1 MNGRMGS
8 SSRPTKREER
18 LHRFLK
24 PGALAQM
31 RDSRI
36 SARVRHLR
44 PPKKSDL
51 TPNAASPRI
60 PTLAHQISLDD
71 FFCCPSSRFSGPGCL
86 QRKKLV
92 AVKSGFLC
100 PPSPASPVPGIAEDS
115 ILEPFS
121 GDMVAAH

>member
-1 MNGRMGS
+1 MNGRMRS
-8 SSRPTKREER
+8 SSRATKREER

-51 TPNAASPRI
+51 TPNAPSSRV

-92 AVKSGFLC
+92 AVKSGFVC
-100 PPSPASPVPGIAEDS
+100 PPSPSSPVAVIADDS
-115 ILEPFS
+115 ILESFN
-121 GDMVAAH
+121 GDMVSAH